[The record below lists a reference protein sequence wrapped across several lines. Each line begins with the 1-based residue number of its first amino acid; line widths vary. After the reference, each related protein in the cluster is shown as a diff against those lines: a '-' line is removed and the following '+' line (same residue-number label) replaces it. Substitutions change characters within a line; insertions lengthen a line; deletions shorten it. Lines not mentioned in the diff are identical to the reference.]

1 MRIYLL
7 LLILL
12 TLSSCISDDCGFSGG
27 YVFEIPAT
35 LSPARSMYHIG
46 DTITVSSMFSNEV
59 YDRGSEKTYLLEDY
73 LFYPI
78 SVFTRL
84 DTMGIDTTE
93 VVTTEHFD
101 FIVSEEFDYNPVG
114 PTSDGY
120 VLLGQFLYQDNAY
133 ELEYSLVPKKKGL
146 YMISFSSRLWSQRNT
161 QEFPDRCKNA
171 ILNSWTVL
179 NDGAANNDILLLDAV
194 EEGGHRYYNE
204 PNLNENFHQLGR
216 FVFEVQ

>member
-35 LSPARSMYHIG
+35 LSPAKAMYHIG
-46 DTITVSSMFSNEV
+46 DTMTVSSMFSNQV

-73 LFYPI
+73 LFYPR
-78 SVFTRL
+78 SSFTRL
-84 DTMGIDTTE
+84 DTFGIDTIE

-101 FIVSEEFDYNPVG
+101 FIISEEFDYNLDGAISVG
-114 PTSDGY
+114 HI
-120 VLLGQFLYQDNAY
+120 LLGQFLYQDDAY
-133 ELEYSLVPKKKGL
+133 KLEYSLVPKKKGL
-146 YMISFSSRLWSQRNT
+146 YMISFSSGLFTKRNT
-161 QEFPDRCKNA
+161 QEFPNRCKNA
-171 ILNSWTVL
+171 TLSTWTVL

-194 EEGGHRYYNE
+194 EEGWRRYYNE